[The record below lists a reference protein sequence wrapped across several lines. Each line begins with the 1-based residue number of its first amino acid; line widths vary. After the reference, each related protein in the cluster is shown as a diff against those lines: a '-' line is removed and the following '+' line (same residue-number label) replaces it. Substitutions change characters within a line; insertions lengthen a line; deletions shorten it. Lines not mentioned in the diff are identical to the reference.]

1 MLFLTTTALLTA
13 ATRVLADTQPG
24 AAAAAA
30 PTARAVIRGVD
41 PTCSSSL
48 LPSSFRRHS
57 LQPMLT
63 RLPYNSVMR
72 NSTLPVPDQPVE
84 QLFLLVRPNNPNPF
98 LILER
103 RLL

>member
-24 AAAAAA
+24 AAAAA
-30 PTARAVIRGVD
+30 PTGRAVIRGVD

-48 LPSSFRRHS
+48 LPSSFRRNS

-63 RLPYNSVMR
+63 RLPYNSVTR
-72 NSTLPVPDQPVE
+72 NSTLPVPDQPVK